1 MNIKSK
7 PFVIAEAG
15 VNHNGSLEI
24 AKKLVIGSKK
34 AGADA
39 IKFQSFIAEN
49 LVKKNAP
56 KVPYQVDKKNS
67 SETHFQMLKK
77 LELSFEKQRK
87 LLFFCKRLNIEF
99 ISTPFDIQSALYL
112 KKLGVKTIK
121 VSSGDLTDFPLH
133 ETISKFNKD
142 TIISTGMANMDEIER
157 TFKLYKNKS
166 KVSLLHCVSNYPAAI
181 NSQNLKAIQL
191 MKNKFKCKV
200 GYSDHTV
207 GDLSSVIAV
216 SDGAEIIEKHITLDN
231 RMKGP
236 DHKASMELKD
246 LESFIYKLKNVN
258 LARGKE
264 EKKCQVEESK
274 TKKISRKSLYFS
286 KNLSKGHKLKKND
299 FITLRP
305 SKGLD
310 PFYIKKLINK
320 KLKKNV
326 KKFQI
331 VQKKV

>member
-1 MNIKSK
+1 MYIKKK
-7 PFVIAEAG
+7 PYFIAEVG
-15 VNHNGSLEI
+15 VNHNGRLNL
-24 AKKLVIGSKK
+24 AKKLILGAKK

-56 KVPYQVDKKNS
+56 KVAYQIDKKNS

-77 LELSFEKQRK
+77 LELSFKDQKK
-87 LLFFCKRLNIEF
+87 LLSFCKKLNIEF
-99 ISTPFDIQSALYL
+99 ISTPFDIQSAFYL
-112 KKLGVKTIK
+112 KKLGVNIIK
-121 VSSGDLTDFPLH
+121 ISSGDLTDFTLH
-133 ETISKFNKD
+133 ETISKFNID
-142 TIISTGMANMDEIER
+142 TIISTGMANMFEIER
-157 TFKLYKNKS
+157 TLKLYKNKS

-181 NSQNLKAIQL
+181 NSQNLKVIKL
-191 MKNKFKCKV
+191 MKNKFKCRL

-207 GDLSSVIAV
+207 GDLASIVAV
-216 SDGAEIIEKHITLDN
+216 ADGAEIIEKHITLDN

-246 LESFIYKLKNVN
+246 LKSFIYKLKNVN
-258 LARGKE
+258 LAKGKN
-264 EKKCQVEESK
+264 EKKCQSEESK

-286 KNLSKGHKLKKND
+286 KKLSKGHRLEKND

-305 SKGLD
+305 AKGLD
-310 PFYIKKLINK
+310 PFHIKKLINK
-320 KLKKNV
+320 KLSRNV

-331 VQKKV
+331 VSRKI

>member
-1 MNIKSK
+1 MYIKKK
-7 PFVIAEAG
+7 PYIIAEAG
-15 VNHNGSLEI
+15 VNHNGRLDL
-24 AKKLVIGSKK
+24 AKKLVLGAKK

-56 KVPYQVDKKNS
+56 KVPYQIDKKNY

-77 LELSFEKQRK
+77 LELSFKNQKK
-87 LLFFCKRLNIEF
+87 LLFFCKKLNIEF

-112 KKLGVKTIK
+112 KKLGVNTIK
-121 VSSGDLTDFPLH
+121 ISSGDLTDLPLH
-133 ETISKFNKD
+133 ETISKFNVD
-142 TIISTGMANMDEIER
+142 TIISTGMANVYEIER
-157 TFKLYKNKS
+157 TFKLYKNKN

-181 NSQNLKAIQL
+181 NSQNLKAIGL
-191 MKNKFKCKV
+191 MKNKFKCRL

-207 GDLSSVIAV
+207 GDLASIIAV
-216 SDGAEIIEKHITLDN
+216 ASGAEIIEKHITLDN
-231 RMKGP
+231 RMEGP

-246 LESFIYKLKNVN
+246 LESFVHKLKNVN
-258 LARGKE
+258 LAKGRN
-264 EKKCQVEESK
+264 EKKCQNEESK

-286 KNLSKGHKLKKND
+286 KNLSKGHKLKKSD

-305 SKGLD
+305 AKGLD

-320 KLKKNV
+320 KLSKNV

-331 VQKKV
+331 VTKKI

>member
-56 KVPYQVDKKNS
+56 KVPYQIDKKNS
-67 SETHFQMLKK
+67 SETHSQMLKK

-87 LLFFCKRLNIEF
+87 LLLFCKRLNIEF

-305 SKGLD
+305 AKGLD
-310 PFYIKKLINK
+310 PFHIKKLINK

>member
-1 MNIKSK
+1 MNIKNK
-7 PFVIAEAG
+7 PFIIAEAG

-56 KVPYQVDKKNS
+56 KVPYQIDKKNF
-67 SETHFQMLKK
+67 SETHFEMLKK
-77 LELSFEKQRK
+77 LELSFKDQKK
-87 LLFFCKRLNIEF
+87 LLVFCKKLNIEF

-112 KKLGVKTIK
+112 KKLDVNIIK
-121 VSSGDLTDFPLH
+121 ISSGDLTDLPLH

-142 TIISTGMANMDEIER
+142 IIISTGMANMFEINR

-181 NSQNLKAIQL
+181 NNQNLKAIKL
-191 MKNKFKCKV
+191 MKKKFKCRV
-200 GYSDHTV
+200 GFSDHTT
-207 GDLSSVIAV
+207 GDLASIIAV
-216 SDGAEIIEKHITLDN
+216 AEEAEIIEKHITLDN

-246 LESFIYKLKNVN
+246 LESFIYKLKNVD
-258 LARGKE
+258 LAKGKK
-264 EKKCQVEESK
+264 EKKCQNEESK
-274 TKKISRKSLYFS
+274 TRKISRKSLYFS
-286 KNLSKGHKLKKND
+286 NNLSKGHKLKKND

-305 SKGLD
+305 AKGLD

-320 KLKKNV
+320 KLTSNV

-331 VQKKV
+331 VTKKI

>member
-15 VNHNGSLEI
+15 VNHNGDLEI

-56 KVPYQVDKKNS
+56 KVPYQIDKKNS

-77 LELSFEKQRK
+77 LELSYENQRK
-87 LLFFCKRLNIEF
+87 LLTFCKKVNIEF

-112 KKLGVKTIK
+112 KKLGVNIIK
-121 VSSGDLTDFPLH
+121 ISSGDLTDLPLH

-142 TIISTGMANMDEIER
+142 TIISTGMANMSEIQR
-157 TFKLYKNKS
+157 TFKLYKNKN

-181 NSQNLKAIQL
+181 NSQNLKAINI
-191 MKNKFKCKV
+191 MKNRFKCKV

-207 GDLSSVIAV
+207 GDLASIIAV
-216 SDGAEIIEKHITLDN
+216 ADGAEIVEKHITLDN
-231 RMKGP
+231 KMKGP

-246 LESFIYKLKNVN
+246 LGNFIYKLKNVS
-258 LARGKE
+258 LARGKN
-264 EKKCQVEESK
+264 EKKCQNEESK
-274 TKKISRKSLYFS
+274 TRKISRKSLYFS
-286 KNLSKGHKLKKND
+286 KNLIKGHLLKKND

-305 SKGLD
+305 AKGLD
-310 PFYIKKLINK
+310 PFYIKKLVNK
-320 KLKKNV
+320 KLTKNV

-331 VQKKV
+331 VSKKI